1 MLIHFLITLVDMNKF
16 SGLSTYIAH
25 YLGFHINHYYLFFLL
40 AIKKFY
46 FNNYLKNSKLSLMNV
61 IKLENQ

>member
-25 YLGFHINHYYLFFLL
+25 YLGFHINHYYLFFFF
-40 AIKKFY
+40 ASTKY
-46 FNNYLKNSKLSLMNV
+46 FTLTIILKIPSCH
-61 IKLENQ
+61 

>member
-25 YLGFHINHYYLFFLL
+25 YLGFHINHYYLFF
-40 AIKKFY
+40 FC
-46 FNNYLKNSKLSLMNV
+46 
-61 IKLENQ
+61 